1 MAEFLALKTA
11 ISDLDESAMKS
22 ILERITGEGSE
33 AKEALTACQEG
44 MTLVGD
50 RFESGEYYIADLIYA
65 GELMVNA
72 VGVLKQYLVGE
83 SSEKNG
89 RMILCTVKGD
99 LHDIGKNIVKSML
112 EAASIEVLDLGIDV
126 APDTIVKKAME
137 HEIKIIGL
145 SGVLSLAVKA
155 MKDTVDA
162 FAKAGMRDN
171 VKIIIG
177 GASVNDNACDYVG
190 ADTWA
195 YSPYL
200 TVKTCSEWVKENR

>member
-1 MAEFLALKTA
+1 MTDFSTLRTA
-11 ISDLDESAMKS
+11 ISDLDEGTMKS
-22 ILERITGEGSE
+22 ILESVTGEGSD

-72 VGVLKQYLVGE
+72 VDLLKQFLVGE
-83 SSEKNG
+83 GSENTG

-126 APDTIVKKAME
+126 APDTIVNKTKE
-137 HEIKIIGL
+137 HGIKIIGL

-162 FAKAGMRDN
+162 FAKAGLRDN
-171 VKIIIG
+171 VRIIIG
-177 GASVNDNACDYVG
+177 GASVNDKACDYVG

-200 TVKTCSEWVKENR
+200 TVKTCSEWAKEDR